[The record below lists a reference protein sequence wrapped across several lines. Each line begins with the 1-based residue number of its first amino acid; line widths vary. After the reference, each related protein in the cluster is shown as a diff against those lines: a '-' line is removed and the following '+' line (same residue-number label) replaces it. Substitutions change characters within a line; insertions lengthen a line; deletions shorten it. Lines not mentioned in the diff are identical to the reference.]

1 MKHLTIGLW
10 FALASCHRDPPA
22 DVKTVTA
29 SSADPT
35 SEEYVAPELPK
46 GRVLLRDAY
55 GAMHAVEVEI
65 ATTKAARNRGLMWR
79 RELPDGK
86 GMLFVFPKDEDHGF
100 WMRNTLIPLDLLFID
115 NGEKIVGII
124 PQATPRS
131 LTNRSVGRP
140 SRFVLEVPGGW
151 SEKQGIIPG
160 CQVQIQGAS
169 MLPVDPWP

>member
-55 GAMHAVEVEI
+55 GGTHAVDVEI
-65 ATTKAARNRGLMWR
+65 ATTTPSRNRGMMWR
-79 RELPDGK
+79 RELADGK
-86 GMLFVFPKDEDHGF
+86 GMLFVFAKDDEHGF
-100 WMRNTLIPLDLLFID
+100 WMRNTLIPLDMLFID
-115 NGEKIVGII
+115 SSEKIVGIVA
-124 PQATPRS
+124 QATPRS
-131 LTNRSVGRP
+131 LTNRTVGRP
-140 SRFVLEVPGGW
+140 SRYVLEVPGGW
-151 SEKQGIIPG
+151 SEKRGIIAG
-160 CQVQIQGAS
+160 SKVEIQGAS
-169 MLPVDPWP
+169 MLPVDP

>member
-10 FALASCHRDPPA
+10 LTFVSCHHDPPA
-22 DVKTVTA
+22 DAKTVKVT
-29 SSADPT
+29 SADPT

-46 GRVLLRDAY
+46 GRVLLMDAY

-65 ATTKAARNRGLMWR
+65 ATTRAARNRGLMWR
-79 RELPDGK
+79 RDLALGK
-86 GMLFVFPKDEDHGF
+86 GMLFVFPQQEEHGF

-115 NGEKIVGII
+115 DGEKIVGII

-131 LTNRSVGRP
+131 LTNRSLGRP

-160 CQVQIQGAS
+160 SKVQIQGAS
-169 MLPVDPWP
+169 MLPVDPCP